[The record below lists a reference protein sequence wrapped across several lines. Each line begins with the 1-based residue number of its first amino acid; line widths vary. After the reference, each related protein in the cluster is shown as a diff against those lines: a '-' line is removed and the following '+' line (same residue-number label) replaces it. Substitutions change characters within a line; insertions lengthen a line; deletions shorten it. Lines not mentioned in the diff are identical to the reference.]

1 MPAPATA
8 FALPPLSQE
17 QSLLLARLAESL
29 DGSGLWWLSGYAAG
43 LARAQPG
50 SPVLAGTAHADAR
63 PDARVTV
70 VYGSQTGNAR
80 RVAEALAARL
90 RASGLPVRL
99 VGADAYAAR
108 ELKDERLL
116 YLVVSTHGDGD
127 PPDDARALVDF
138 LAGRRAPS
146 LASLKYAVL
155 ALGDSSYPPFCA
167 TGRWFDARLAEL
179 GATRLVDRAEAD
191 LDVDTVADPWL
202 ARAFDAARGALADH
216 PAPLAT
222 VTPLRPATAPAS
234 SRDAPHAAQLFVNQR
249 ITGRGSDRD
258 IRHLETSLEDAGLH
272 YEPGDALG
280 VWPTNPPALVSSL
293 LDTLGLD
300 GAHEVEHGGIALPL
314 RDWLGARR
322 EITRLSRPFIAAM
335 RRTPATTR

>member
-108 ELKDERLL
+108 ELRTSAS
-116 YLVVSTHGDGD
+116 STWWSA
-127 PPDDARALVDF
+127 PMATAI
-138 LAGRRAPS
+138 RR
-146 LASLKYAVL
+146 
-155 ALGDSSYPPFCA
+155 
-167 TGRWFDARLAEL
+167 TM
-179 GATRLVDRAEAD
+179 
-191 LDVDTVADPWL
+191 
-202 ARAFDAARGALADH
+202 
-216 PAPLAT
+216 PAPWST
-222 VTPLRPATAPAS
+222 SSPA
-234 SRDAPHAAQLFVNQR
+234 
-249 ITGRGSDRD
+249 
-258 IRHLETSLEDAGLH
+258 
-272 YEPGDALG
+272 
-280 VWPTNPPALVSSL
+280 
-293 LDTLGLD
+293 
-300 GAHEVEHGGIALPL
+300 
-314 RDWLGARR
+314 GARR
-322 EITRLSRPFIAAM
+322 RWHR
-335 RRTPATTR
+335 